1 MTVGILALQGAFQKH
16 IQSLSKL
23 DVDYKLIRYNKDFD
37 YINSLILP
45 GGESTSISKA
55 ISSNHISIS
64 LDKFISKKPVFATC
78 AGLIMLAKNIYND
91 SASNV
96 KVKSFPYL
104 NIDIDRNGW
113 GRQIKSFSK
122 DIYIDCIN
130 KKINGIFIRAPKIKK
145 INDKSINVLASVD
158 GSPVMIQKDN
168 ILATTFHPELTS
180 NLIIHEYFLKNFKN
194 ND

>member
-16 IQSLSKL
+16 IQSLSQL

-37 YINSLILP
+37 SINSLILP
-45 GGESTSISKA
+45 GGESTSISKI